1 MQIFCAIFL
10 HFVLWCCTSIAAR
23 PGTVEAGTHP
33 PAHVHAYAYTRPQLP
48 IPTSP
53 RACDFARDLARATSE
68 RLARANFSRACDL
81 ARESR
86 IPLARA
92 KKKPGLMSGP
102 LSRVSVARVNSR
114 ACQIIRN
121 TAVYVDRNATIS
133 SQKFQV
139 RSPVIRQQIVQN
151 TRYAGRI
158 HQSPGELKTM

>member
-1 MQIFCAIFL
+1 MQFFL
-10 HFVLWCCTSIAAR
+10 LCFVVLHIQPR
-23 PGTVEAGTHP
+23 PGLEQSRPEHTPTHTH
-33 PAHVHAYAYTRPQLP
+33 AHAYARPRLP
-48 IPTSP
+48 
-53 RACDFARDLARATSE
+53 ARPALARELARATSE

-81 ARESR
+81 ARASR

-121 TAVYVDRNATIS
+121 TAVYVERNATIS

-139 RSPVIRQQIVQN
+139 RSPVIKQHIVQN